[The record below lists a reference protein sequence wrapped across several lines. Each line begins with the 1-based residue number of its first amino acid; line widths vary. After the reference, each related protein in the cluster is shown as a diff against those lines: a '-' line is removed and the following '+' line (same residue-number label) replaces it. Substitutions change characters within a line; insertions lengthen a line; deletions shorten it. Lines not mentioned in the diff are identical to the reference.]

1 MLENQMEGAITIE
14 EIYNPM
20 MGVQQSEEGVIKRRP
35 SEASSEAIQTA
46 QDYATAMTYCR
57 DEILQELVYDY
68 FPHRILK

>member
-1 MLENQMEGAITIE
+1 MEGAITIE

-57 DEILQELVYDY
+57 DEILQELVLYIY
-68 FPHRILK
+68 IYMLLLFPT